1 MQNQNIAEYF
11 SRVDELRASYL
22 SPEEAPTI
30 VFMGPYNTGKSTLV
44 NNLLEK
50 TIAPVDIIP
59 TTPAPVRFSYGK
71 RFLARVYFADRQ
83 VNTLAEG
90 ELTALLAQK
99 PLYGREIQK
108 VEVRLTHNLLQKMQ
122 IVDTPGIDALTGPAF
137 SPERLPVANHIIY
150 LLHQRGP
157 GEADRQAIQKLIKKY
172 APGQI
177 SFVINCNLGHY
188 DGSSFREAGRVLRQ
202 ICGGEITLQRTNTLD
217 PEAVD
222 KFRLF
227 IEERAA
233 ALALQHITGKLSG
246 LDRRIPDIVA
256 ASQREAG
263 DADFLV
269 RFWQAREHARQVIRG
284 VDLIK
289 TLPPVAQQIGAL
301 LKQSPEPAIY
311 PGGIPVV
318 YQTVGSMPDP
328 AVIKEKIRTLL
339 AQVAAE
345 PALKPYQDI
354 TRQLKTLSG
363 ELAGEKYLVT
373 AAGSFSSGKS
383 TFFNA
388 IMGEPL
394 LPAESRP
401 TTFAV
406 TRLIHGAP
414 RRVTITFAQQA
425 TIPTHYREG
434 QHAVICRHEL
444 ATLERWLGDGELQ
457 KQIHSLEKSANGKL
471 LKITAAE
478 LLRELEALKK
488 SFARVKRDF
497 SGGKRPWKTLFKK
510 IPWNKFT
517 DSQLADYFVVRFKKT
532 DILELDLESEA
543 GRKALAQISG
553 THLALRVE
561 NITIQHPADLLRTAT
576 FVDTPGLDSVYHRHR
591 EITARYLPDSDC
603 FLLFLNGKHILTRPD
618 TGILRMIF
626 QAAPQTPDFSRKLFV
641 IINFAD
647 TLTPRQRER
656 AHNYLRENLAKL
668 SEGRADPAR
677 IHFISALEAL
687 TGRDQNNFSRLLQ
700 HLKDQIWQSR
710 CAGNYRLF
718 IRRAAEILHAAG
730 REESPQEKDAQKKSQ
745 MQREAEELLAQIKA
759 ELADWRK
766 KIATFSSPEDLRGFR
781 DGKRLIKK
789 GFLRLSRQA
798 ETVPSCR
805 DLARSINAP
814 LSRFYHRW
822 GVAAAG
828 QAVPEFGMHELVS
841 AIDRLLKNKSSPR
854 ETRDTLCALLT
865 GEELRIAGTVR
876 SLARQTASRLKQPV
890 ATPEPKIL
898 SPAVLAVINR
908 YIAELRALE
917 ETITEH

>member
-1 MQNQNIAEYF
+1 MPNRNIVEYF

-22 SPEEAPTI
+22 TPGEAPAI

-44 NNLLEK
+44 NILLEK
-50 TIAPVDIIP
+50 TISPVDIIP
-59 TTPAPVRFSYGK
+59 TTPAPVRFSYGE

-83 VNTLAEG
+83 VNALAER

-99 PLYGREIQK
+99 PPPGRDIQK
-108 VEVRLTHNLLQKMQ
+108 VEVQLTHNLLQKMQ
-122 IVDTPGIDALTGPAF
+122 IVDTPGIDALTGPVF
-137 SPERLPVANHIIY
+137 PTKWLPAADHIIY

-157 GEADRQAIQKLIKKY
+157 GDADRQAIQDLLKKY

-177 SFVINCNLGHY
+177 SFVINCNLGYY
-188 DGSSFREAGRVLRQ
+188 DGTSFREAGRVLRG
-202 ICGGEITLQRTNTLD
+202 ICGGEIALLWINTFD
-217 PEAVD
+217 TTAVN

-233 ALALQHITGKLSG
+233 APALQRITGKLSD
-246 LDRRIPDIVA
+246 LDRRIPDIIA
-256 ASQREAG
+256 AAQREAG
-263 DADFLV
+263 DAEFLA
-269 RFWQAREHARQVIRG
+269 RFWQAREHARQVTKG
-284 VDLIK
+284 MDLIK

-311 PGGIPVV
+311 PGSVPVV
-318 YQTVGSMPDP
+318 YKTPGSMPDP
-328 AVIKEKIRTLL
+328 AATREKIRTLL
-339 AQVAAE
+339 AQVVSE

-394 LPAESRP
+394 LPAENRP

-406 TRLIHGAP
+406 TRLIHGVS
-414 RRVTITFAQQA
+414 RRATITFAQQV
-425 TIPTHYREG
+425 TIPTHYRED

-444 ATLERWLGDGELQ
+444 ATLERWLGDKDLQ
-457 KQIHSLEKSANGKL
+457 KQIHSLEKSVNGKL
-471 LKITAAE
+471 FKITAGE
-478 LLRELEALKK
+478 LLRELETLKQ

-497 SGGKRPWKTLFKK
+497 SGSKRPWKTLFKK
-510 IPWNKFT
+510 ISRNKFT
-517 DSQLADYFVVRFKKT
+517 ASQLADYFVVRFKNT
-532 DILELDLESEA
+532 DISELDLESEA
-543 GRKALAQISG
+543 GRKSLAQISG

-576 FVDTPGLDSVYHRHR
+576 FVDTPGLDSVYRRHR
-591 EITARYLPDSDC
+591 EITARFLPDSDC
-603 FLLFLNGKHILTRPD
+603 FLLFLNGKHILTKPD

-626 QAAPQTPDFSRKLFV
+626 QAAPQTPDFPRKLFV

-668 SEGRADPAR
+668 SGGRADPAR
-677 IHFISALEAL
+677 IHFISALDAL
-687 TGRDQNNFSRLLQ
+687 TGRDKNNFSRLLQ

-718 IRRAAEILHAAG
+718 IRRAVEILQTAG
-730 REESPQEKDAQKKSQ
+730 REES
-745 MQREAEELLAQIKA
+745 
-759 ELADWRK
+759 
-766 KIATFSSPEDLRGFR
+766 
-781 DGKRLIKK
+781 
-789 GFLRLSRQA
+789 
-798 ETVPSCR
+798 C
-805 DLARSINAP
+805 
-814 LSRFYHRW
+814 
-822 GVAAAG
+822 
-828 QAVPEFGMHELVS
+828 
-841 AIDRLLKNKSSPR
+841 
-854 ETRDTLCALLT
+854 
-865 GEELRIAGTVR
+865 IAGTA
-876 SLARQTASRLKQPV
+876 SSPARQAASRLKQPV
-890 ATPEPKIL
+890 ATPGAKVF
-898 SPAVLAVINR
+898 SPAVTAVINR

-917 ETITEH
+917 KIITEP